1 MKLLVLTDL
10 HQKTNMIPW
19 INDLIDTERPDAVL
33 CLGDVTDLGTT
44 EDAVSIISS
53 IHGKKYV
60 LPGNCDTWDVP
71 QAISS
76 IAVNMHGRSTEI
88 LGHYMAGLG
97 GGTISP
103 FNSPFEL
110 TENEIDSGLRPISK
124 KGMIL
129 MTHAPA
135 FDTLDHIPN
144 GTPVGSHAIRKIID
158 DFEPILAVSGHIHED
173 IGIKKIGK
181 TICVNPGP
189 AMDGRAAVI
198 EIENSDVKARLIGP

>member
-10 HQKTNMIPW
+10 HQKTDMIPW
-19 INDLIDTERPDAVL
+19 INDLVDAENPDAVL
-33 CLGDVTDLGTT
+33 CLGDITDMGTT

-53 IHGKKYV
+53 VHGKKYV

-71 QAISS
+71 KAVSS
-76 IAVNMHGRSTEI
+76 VATDMHGKSAVVDGCYI
-88 LGHYMAGLG
+88 AGLG

-110 TENEIDSGLRPISK
+110 DENEIDSILRPISR
-124 KGMIL
+124 KGMVL

-144 GTPVGSHAIRKIID
+144 GTPVGSRAIRKIID
-158 DFEPILAVSGHIHED
+158 EFEPILAVSGHIHED
-173 IGIKKIGK
+173 IGIKTVGK
-181 TICVNPGP
+181 TVCVNPGP
-189 AMDGRAAVI
+189 VMNGRAAVI
-198 EIENSDVKARLIGP
+198 DVNGSEVKARMIGP

>member
-135 FDTLDHIPN
+135 FDTLDHILN

>member
-10 HQKTNMIPW
+10 HQKTNMVPW

-33 CLGDVTDLGTT
+33 CLGDITDLGTT

-71 QAISS
+71 RAVSG
-76 IAVNMHGRSTEI
+76 IAVDMHGRSAEI
-88 LGHYMAGLG
+88 LGHYIAGLG
-97 GGTISP
+97 GGTVSP

-135 FDTLDHIPN
+135 FDTFDHIPN
-144 GTPVGSHAIRKIID
+144 GTPVGSRAIRKILEE
-158 DFEPILAVSGHIHED
+158 FEPILAVSGHIHED
-173 IGIKKIGK
+173 IGIKTVGR
-181 TICVNPGP
+181 TVCVNPGP

-198 EIENSDVKARLIGP
+198 EIEGSDVKARLIGP

>member
-19 INDLIDTERPDAVL
+19 INDLIDTEKPDAVL
-33 CLGDVTDLGTT
+33 CLGDITDLGTT
-44 EDAVSIISS
+44 EDAVSILASV
-53 IHGKKYV
+53 HGNKYV

-71 QAISS
+71 KAISS
-76 IAVNMHGRSTEI
+76 VATDMHGKAMDL
-88 LGHYMAGLG
+88 LGHYIAGLG
-97 GGTISP
+97 GGTVSP

-110 TENEIDSGLRPISK
+110 SENEIDSLLRPISK

-173 IGIKKIGK
+173 IGIKTIGR
-181 TICVNPGP
+181 TVCVNPGP

-198 EIENSDVKARLIGP
+198 DVTGAEVKARLIGP

>member
-88 LGHYMAGLG
+88 LGYYMAGLG

-158 DFEPILAVSGHIHED
+158 EFEPILAVSGHIHED

-181 TICVNPGP
+181 TMCVNPGP

>member
-10 HQKTNMIPW
+10 HQKTNMVPW
-19 INDLIDTERPDAVL
+19 INDLIDTEHPDAVL
-33 CLGDVTDLGTT
+33 CLGDITDLGTT

-71 QAISS
+71 RAVSG
-76 IAVNMHGRSTEI
+76 IAVDMHGRSAEI
-88 LGHYMAGLG
+88 LGHYIAGLG
-97 GGTISP
+97 GGTVSP

-135 FDTLDHIPN
+135 FDTFDHIPN
-144 GTPVGSHAIRKIID
+144 GTPVGSRAIRKILEE
-158 DFEPILAVSGHIHED
+158 FEPLLAVSGHIHED
-173 IGIKKIGK
+173 IGIKTVGK
-181 TICVNPGP
+181 TVCVNPGP
-189 AMDGRAAVI
+189 AMNGRAAVI
-198 EIENSDVKARLIGP
+198 EIEGSDVRARLIGP